1 MVKIKKKRSGNGLF
15 LKRMKLLYRVALE
28 VAVKQFGRIGPT
40 HPTMNKKIS
49 KVETVTWTEPSDV
62 VSVHVQLG
70 TSVNDPFGQLVA
82 TSSSFGKHQYS
93 VSSNHIYSTL
103 DAITHWLISHQNIKL
118 YNRKSALGSISPTQH
133 WLRHIKSTPKH
144 LIT

>member
-1 MVKIKKKRSGNGLF
+1 M
-15 LKRMKLLYRVALE
+15 ALE
-28 VAVKQFGRIGPT
+28 YAVKQFGRIGPT

-82 TSSSFGKHQYS
+82 TSSAWKTNELILAEKNLIKYAMHENNVISLE
-93 VSSNHIYSTL
+93 NHE
-103 DAITHWLISHQNIKL
+103 NEEKL
-118 YNRKSALGSISPTQH
+118 RMP
-133 WLRHIKSTPKH
+133 
-144 LIT
+144 